1 MEGPAPAPSAT
12 EDRPA
17 ENGSGPSA
25 APEKRELKRST
36 KIGLTVIGILAIIAT
51 LGFAGAY
58 FLNSRNYV
66 TTDNAQVDGDKITIN
81 APTSGTL
88 VDWEGTQGTVVR
100 RDQPVGRIKMEGGFV
115 SALKTIKAPGVGT
128 IAVDN
133 GVEGAWVAAGT
144 QLAVAYNLDKIFVTA
159 RVDETDVDDVR
170 VGAPVDIDVD
180 AYSDTPVTGRVIEV
194 QNAAAAVFSL
204 FPESNS
210 SGNFQKVTQVIPVKI
225 AITSSGGRPLVP
237 GMNVTVKIHK
247 N

>member
-1 MEGPAPAPSAT
+1 MEGPMPAPSVT
-12 EDRPA
+12 EERPA
-17 ENGSGPSA
+17 ENGAGPA
-25 APEKRELKRST
+25 APKKQLKKST
-36 KIGLTVIGILAIIAT
+36 RIGLTVIGVLTVIAII
-51 LGFAGAY
+51 GFASAY

-66 TTDNAQVDGDKITIN
+66 TTDNAQVDGDKITVN

-88 VDWEGTQGTVVR
+88 TDWAGTQGTVIR
-100 RDQPVGRIKMEGGFV
+100 KDQPLGRIKMEGGFV
-115 SALKTIKAPGVGT
+115 SSLKTIKAPGAGT

-133 GVEGAWVAAGT
+133 GVEGSWVAAGT

-159 RVDETDVDDVR
+159 RVDETDVNDVQ
-170 VGAPVDIDVD
+170 VGREVDIDVD
-180 AYSDTPVTGRVIEV
+180 AYSDAKVTGRVVEV
-194 QNAAAAVFSL
+194 QNAAAAMFSL

-225 AITSSGGRPLVP
+225 AITSSGGQPLVP